1 MVSRFKLTDEV
12 QYTTER
18 KLKHDNDEYRV
29 IVNLYVADDDLGYE
43 VIFCNRSN
51 TIRFQ
56 THQQYKVYAIQG
68 GVCSFLNTG
77 FLNANPY
84 FKVNNR
90 KLDEVIEEL
99 TDSVVSRWLKDNK
112 VMSP

>member
-29 IVNLYVADDDLGYE
+29 VVNLYIADDDLGYE

-51 TIRFQ
+51 TIKFQ
-56 THQQYKVYAIQG
+56 THQEYKVYAIQG
-68 GVCSFLNTG
+68 GVYSFLTTG
-77 FLNANPY
+77 WAIANPY
-84 FKVNNR
+84 FKINNR
-90 KLDEVIEEL
+90 SLGEVIDEL
-99 TDSVVSRWLKDNK
+99 TDNVVSRWLRDTL
-112 VMSP
+112 SP